1 MLLLLSIVMKQLHL
15 SKFYKVQFIRSDK
28 EIPCELVNTDD
39 LPFH

>member
-15 SKFYKVQFIRSDK
+15 SKFYRLQIFRSDK
-28 EIPCELVNTDD
+28 GIPCELFKTDD